1 MPMPKKANGAN
12 FTVSGGGAL
21 SVRFEADEPAV
32 VYVVCIWGPKPQFGG
47 QRPKMWCSEKLTSTQ
62 DGDEVAVPEGMAM
75 AGTQITWS
83 GGLIAP
89 GESQG
94 RLLVTVAQEG
104 GESAAFSYEYNFTE
118 KNQTESFYD
127 GLNFV

>member
-1 MPMPKKANGAN
+1 MPLSKKANGAN
-12 FTVSGGGAL
+12 FKVSSGAL
-21 SVRFEADEPAV
+21 TVRFDGGDAAV

-47 QRPKMWCSEKLTSTQ
+47 QRPKVWCTEKLTAAR
-62 DGDEVAVPEGMAM
+62 DGATVAVPEGMAM
-75 AGTQITWS
+75 AGAQVTWS

-104 GESAAFSYEYNFTE
+104 GESESFAYEYNFGE

-127 GLNFV
+127 GLNFA

>member
-21 SVRFEADEPAV
+21 AVEFEAGGPAI
-32 VYVVCIWGPKPQFGG
+32 VYVVCIWGPKPMFGG
-47 QRPKMWCSEKLTSTQ
+47 QRPKVWCSEQLTGK
-62 DGDEVAVPEGMAM
+62 DGARVDVPEGMAV
-75 AGTQITWS
+75 AGSQITWS
-83 GGLIAP
+83 GGLIAA

-94 RLLVTVAQEG
+94 RLLVTLAQEG
-104 GESAAFSYEYNFTE
+104 GESVSFSYDYNFTE

-127 GLNFV
+127 GLNFT